1 MCGRSPVRASV
12 RQSIPAAIFHQLQ
25 LKEGLVHHLAAHLNS
40 QLGSDQRLSM
50 GSAVWR
56 RSGKNH
62 ETRIPTGV
70 YYNPV
75 LWQRG
80 PSPRG
85 FVLDHAIAT
94 CFAVSQVVQ
103 GDGADDA
110 REKTGSAAARATSK
124 KLNARS
130 ECPGNR

>member
-62 ETRIPTGV
+62 ETRI
-70 YYNPV
+70 
-75 LWQRG
+75 
-80 PSPRG
+80 
-85 FVLDHAIAT
+85 AT